1 MSGQALAAAQTLPA
15 APPVA
20 LPWHAGL
27 RYGALG
33 APLAFAALPLYVLLP
48 NHYAGQLGVPLVALG
63 LVLLGTRALDAVI
76 DPWLGRWVD
85 RGLAL
90 PRQRVLGAA

>member
-15 APPVA
+15 ASPVA

-48 NHYAGQLGVPLVALG
+48 NHYAGQLGVPLAALG

-76 DPWLGRWVD
+76 DPWQIGRAHV
-85 RGLAL
+85 
-90 PRQRVLGAA
+90 